1 MSQNGE
7 QIDISDLGLWFGK
20 MCPEPLVQTAGKT
33 SEQYWKRQSEL
44 SIRPPLFL
52 DMRGGGLIAE
62 SFWDESGLSLG
73 EYMTCSFGV
82 APKDVV
88 VSRLS
93 QILEDRPHPKYCLS
107 AKACQG
113 ILNRAKKR
121 GKELPK
127 LLEETLIRQSHS
139 KNVQDETGGVKEY
152 SSKRNGQE
160 PCLPLTTKQYSK
172 HQVYGMSPYESNAM
186 KSSNPHS
193 GIYEADTARTLDLNG
208 ANPNCNQGGMMVL
221 GIDAHNLGTDENNA
235 MTLLSGRAD
244 THNVPCVAYSQDAY
258 DKFTENDNSA
268 SLKACGGTYG
278 GGAKHL
284 LYQEVIGSLCSRD
297 SKGVGTQYVKEGK
310 CVIEYREDDSPRKS
324 SAGQ

>member
-20 MCPEPLVQTAGKT
+20 TYPEPLVQTTGKT

-73 EYMTCSFGV
+73 GYMTCSFGV
-82 APKDVV
+82 ASKDVV

-93 QILEDRPHPKYCLS
+93 QILEDRPHPKYYLS

-127 LLEETLIRQSHS
+127 LLEETLIRQSRF
-139 KNVQDETGGVKEY
+139 KNGQDETGG
-152 SSKRNGQE
+152 
-160 PCLPLTTKQYSK
+160 
-172 HQVYGMSPYESNAM
+172 
-186 KSSNPHS
+186 
-193 GIYEADTARTLDLNG
+193 
-208 ANPNCNQGGMMVL
+208 
-221 GIDAHNLGTDENNA
+221 
-235 MTLLSGRAD
+235 
-244 THNVPCVAYSQDAY
+244 
-258 DKFTENDNSA
+258 
-268 SLKACGGTYG
+268 
-278 GGAKHL
+278 
-284 LYQEVIGSLCSRD
+284 
-297 SKGVGTQYVKEGK
+297 
-310 CVIEYREDDSPRKS
+310 
-324 SAGQ
+324 